1 LLTEPTITGMAIF
14 AGVEEINGLTL
25 EPVGLEKVD
34 SVNDS
39 LSILAKESFDC
50 SEFIETGSGRY
61 YCVDNEK
68 FYQCKGFE
76 YLADLPDGDMI
87 RCIDAKESNEKVSK
101 EDCPFKHMD
110 CNVTVDIDKGWG
122 KAQSVVKSEYKLS
135 AFHENFYCA
144 KGHCEIPFY
153 FKSNI
158 SLEGNLT
165 FNAAAELELRNI
177 SVERVLQDG
186 VKEKDGK
193 TVSMQKDD
201 SDYYLLYFDYTPEWT
216 SETGI
221 RIIKPLKF
229 NITASLNDEKILE
242 LDPIAYVNNPGSSVD
257 TDCDAPSTVTIAS
270 VSCNSSAGGIV
281 IVGISIQDG
290 GNVKAGTA
298 TYDGLAMTE
307 ISSRVGGANLIYS
320 QMFYYLVTSC
330 DTTANTVS
338 VEFENAG

>member
-1 LLTEPTITGMAIF
+1 LANASLNKKELFWHRAEYRKHLEHHSRASKITWHTALRLENARQELKEINRKVSELERDRRNKIIPLTVVLALIMFTGVAYLLTEPTITGMAIF

-122 KAQSVVKSEYKLS
+122 KAQSAVKSEYKLS

-257 TDCDAPSTVTIAS
+257 TDCDAP
-270 VSCNSSAGGIV
+270 
-281 IVGISIQDG
+281 
-290 GNVKAGTA
+290 
-298 TYDGLAMTE
+298 
-307 ISSRVGGANLIYS
+307 
-320 QMFYYLVTSC
+320 
-330 DTTANTVS
+330 
-338 VEFENAG
+338 